1 MQIVEYLANL
11 QHAYS
16 KNSSS
21 TFMLLPNIKLW
32 VDHDKDILLLT
43 NLFYHVGDTKLR
55 KNVWSTQNKLTV
67 VDQNW
72 DRFCQTD
79 FICRKNKVVIFYFTY
94 LLSIDYRTLMT
105 SNIMISVLLG
115 NNNDNSSNWTISR
128 IYQTNVSTIS
138 TVDIQ
143 TKNMRTANLRCRH
156 PWSKTQTC
164 FKCSKACLRSCRS
177 LTPVEDISDYMTSW
191 HNNFIKSFH
200 THYEKGKHYE
210 RYSTFFESDIS

>member
-1 MQIVEYLANL
+1 MNFLFLYAHINHYLVENTKREIIEHARMQIVEYLANL

-32 VDHDKDILLLT
+32 VDHDEDILLLT
-43 NLFYHVGDTKLR
+43 NLFYHVGDTKFR
-55 KNVWSTQNKLTV
+55 KNVSKNNTFEHDHAWSTPNKLTV

-79 FICRKNKVVIFYFTY
+79 FICRKNKVVIFYVTY
-94 LLSIDYRTLMT
+94 LLPIDYRTLMT

-128 IYQTNVSTIS
+128 IYQTNVSTLS
-138 TVDIQ
+138 TVHIQ
-143 TKNMRTANLRCRH
+143 TKKHANR
-156 PWSKTQTC
+156 
-164 FKCSKACLRSCRS
+164 
-177 LTPVEDISDYMTSW
+177 
-191 HNNFIKSFH
+191 
-200 THYEKGKHYE
+200 
-210 RYSTFFESDIS
+210 